1 MKLETMQ
8 KDKNCAFAGHKRF
21 EFGPFC
27 QYHDLKEDTLA
38 SFDVKVAA
46 ACLMVHC
53 SANSSACSGSKI
65 VVEWSGTIVTVFYN
79 AVFGWD
85 CFFHWNVIICRCDRD
100 QKSQH
105 WNDFHVFDFRDLVF
119 WYERRG
125 SGRFD
130 TQNIFCSS
138 YIARMR
144 HNFGAAMEPESPK
157 LILWCW
163 WYYLNWSGARCIF

>member
-53 SANSSACSGSKI
+53 SANSSAFSGSKI
-65 VVEWSGTIVTVFYN
+65 VV
-79 AVFGWD
+79 
-85 CFFHWNVIICRCDRD
+85 
-100 QKSQH
+100 K
-105 WNDFHVFDFRDLVF
+105 
-119 WYERRG
+119 
-125 SGRFD
+125 
-130 TQNIFCSS
+130 
-138 YIARMR
+138 
-144 HNFGAAMEPESPK
+144 
-157 LILWCW
+157 
-163 WYYLNWSGARCIF
+163 